1 VEALPR
7 GPFFWDRTG
16 IDDRRKAAK
25 LFEQALRYDSTQ
37 PVLYAFL
44 SASIDDIRS
53 PKAHSYLNKALQ
65 LDSTSPETN
74 IMFSRLERMSLHFPR
89 AVHSAEKALRNG
101 RGSNLVLRVAAR
113 TFLLVGRK
121 EEAIALARQA
131 VDVDPLAAYSH
142 AQLAYVYYN
151 AQRFDSAIRAYRKVL
166 ELSPNFASGH
176 EMISKCLLLTGR
188 TNEAL
193 EEIELESD
201 EQSKLETRCLI
212 AYAQGHYE
220 ESNQLLNNYLT
231 NYGERFP
238 WIVACLYAY
247 RNEPEKSIQWLGK
260 SVAAKDSFLES
271 TLVEPFFDKI
281 RHTTSFQQILR
292 ELDFPDPNEQ
302 RP

>member
-1 VEALPR
+1 
-7 GPFFWDRTG
+7 
-16 IDDRRKAAK
+16 
-25 LFEQALRYDSTQ
+25 
-37 PVLYAFL
+37 
-44 SASIDDIRS
+44 
-53 PKAHSYLNKALQ
+53 
-65 LDSTSPETN
+65 
-74 IMFSRLERMSLHFPR
+74 
-89 AVHSAEKALRNG
+89 
-101 RGSNLVLRVAAR
+101 
-113 TFLLVGRK
+113 
-121 EEAIALARQA
+121 
-131 VDVDPLAAYSH
+131 
-142 AQLAYVYYN
+142 
-151 AQRFDSAIRAYRKVL
+151 
-166 ELSPNFASGH
+166 
-176 EMISKCLLLTGR
+176 
-188 TNEAL
+188 
-193 EEIELESD
+193 
-201 EQSKLETRCLI
+201 LI